1 MRLVDRLE
9 DFAFPSLSTSLYSAY
24 NVSITAM
31 LADMVDIF
39 AKQFKTA
46 YLNISPHHH
55 ITISTSHHITIST
68 HHHLNTSTPQ
78 HHSVLMLSTG
88 FCVATRHD
96 CATTVAMTTA
106 ETPTKLSGKSHQWSG
121 VCSAKLCSHCILSHQ
136 PTGAATANDTTSG
149 TV

>member
-1 MRLVDRLE
+1 
-9 DFAFPSLSTSLYSAY
+9 
-24 NVSITAM
+24 
-31 LADMVDIF
+31 
-39 AKQFKTA
+39 
-46 YLNISPHHH
+46 
-55 ITISTSHHITIST
+55 
-68 HHHLNTSTPQ
+68 
-78 HHSVLMLSTG
+78 MLSTG

-121 VCSAKLCSHCILSHQ
+121 VCSAKLYSHCILSHQ

>member
-1 MRLVDRLE
+1 MVCRKQISKYSHCSILFHFDTVYQKNYRIAIIKSEHRWHGCYLRGWRGYGTD
-9 DFAFPSLSTSLYSAY
+9 AIPSYS
-24 NVSITAM
+24 N
-31 LADMVDIF
+31 
-39 AKQFKTA
+39 
-46 YLNISPHHH
+46 
-55 ITISTSHHITIST
+55 
-68 HHHLNTSTPQ
+68 
-78 HHSVLMLSTG
+78 HSVLMLSTG

-149 TV
+149 TA

>member
-46 YLNISPHHH
+46 YL
-55 ITISTSHHITIST
+55 TTSTSQ
-68 HHHLNTSTPQ
+68 HLNTSTSH